1 MREPVKQLLTQIGAK
16 KGAAMTRACLSV
28 KFISLRQFP
37 CFTFCI
43 IMSFRKPCH
52 MTFRKFIP
60 SFTLTVPVVP
70 SKTIPVQCFQTCKA
84 CLHSTVLFRSSY
96 ASYGL
101 HVNPS
106 HNAMP
111 KGGKIGRKQSALK
124 QNCHKKKSKFKGVQK
139 QKKVSMELARNA
151 ATEITFVGTPP
162 AASASLRK
170 IGAELHRKLFP

>member
-1 MREPVKQLLTQIGAK
+1 MYTKLFFRFHGNCFKQMHFG
-16 KGAAMTRACLSV
+16 GV
-28 KFISLRQFP
+28 
-37 CFTFCI
+37 FCTD
-43 IMSFRKPCH
+43 MKSDGSF
-52 MTFRKFIP
+52 
-60 SFTLTVPVVP
+60 VPVVP

-96 ASYGL
+96 AFYGL
-101 HVNPS
+101 HVNLS

-124 QNCHKKKSKFKGVQK
+124 KNCQKKKSKFKGVQK

-151 ATEITFVGTPP
+151 ATTEITFVGTPP

>member
-1 MREPVKQLLTQIGAK
+1 MYTKLFFHFHGNRFKQMHFG
-16 KGAAMTRACLSV
+16 GV
-28 KFISLRQFP
+28 
-37 CFTFCI
+37 FCTD
-43 IMSFRKPCH
+43 MKSDGSF
-52 MTFRKFIP
+52 
-60 SFTLTVPVVP
+60 VPVVP

-96 ASYGL
+96 AFYGL
-101 HVNPS
+101 HVNLS

-124 QNCHKKKSKFKGVQK
+124 KNCQKKKSKFKGVQK

-151 ATEITFVGTPP
+151 ATTEITFVVTPP

-170 IGAELHRKLFP
+170 IGAELHRKLFPWKYRSKRWDTRRVPSCVHG